1 MKVVDG
7 GEAGGPTAR
16 GVTMRGQDN
25 FSRSLKQVLSIATD
39 TFSLSG
45 VRGPEDLSHFQMLH
59 AISRVPISEAGAAL
73 SSMSVDLESLQAE
86 VDAVMKEA
94 ESACAGKWTLQ
105 TAAKHAE
112 SMGDEHV
119 GTEHL
124 LLALADEGQG
134 SFGLLLAKHGITS
147 MAVHRGITEARKGK
161 KPEPSA
167 PAGPSATVTVV
178 ASGQGKGGAGDRG
191 SSSESGTG
199 SSRPEAKV
207 TSVPRS
213 SATQGST
220 RPVSKAA
227 SGVTK
232 PAAKADPSAVV
243 SHSAAE
249 PVGNYPHARRVGNLL
264 FLSGLGPRKRG
275 SKVIP
280 GVMLD
285 DRGSVIGH
293 DIEAQVRSCFENVR
307 IVLEECGSSWAN
319 IVDVTVFLTDMK
331 NDFAI
336 FNRLWADYFSENPPA
351 RTTVEINCLPTPIAF
366 EVKVIATVGPS
377 DMSSPRRMV

>member
-1 MKVVDG
+1 
-7 GEAGGPTAR
+7 
-16 GVTMRGQDN
+16 MRGQDN

-45 VRGPEDLSHFQMLH
+45 VRAPDDLSHFQMLY

-73 SSMSVDLESLQAE
+73 SSMSVDLETLQAE

-94 ESACAGKWTLQ
+94 EAVCAGKWTLQ

-161 KPEPSA
+161 KPEPST

-178 ASGQGKGGAGDRG
+178 ASGQGKGGEGRG
-191 SSSESGTG
+191 SSGEMGSGMT
-199 SSRPEAKV
+199 RPEAKV
-207 TSVPRS
+207 TSVPRASASAGSS
-213 SATQGST
+213 SASSSRSGS
-220 RPVSKAA
+220 
-227 SGVTK
+227 GMTK
-232 PAAKADPSAVV
+232 SAAKSDPSSVV

-280 GVMLD
+280 GVMCD
-285 DRGSVIGH
+285 DRGNVIGH

-331 NDFAI
+331 HDFAI

>member
-1 MKVVDG
+1 
-7 GEAGGPTAR
+7 
-16 GVTMRGQDN
+16 MRGQEN
-25 FSRSLKQVLSIATD
+25 FSRSLKQVLSLATD

-45 VRGPEDLSHFQMLH
+45 VRTPEDLSHFQMLH

-86 VDAVMKEA
+86 VDAVMKGA

-161 KPEPSA
+161 KPEPMA

-178 ASGQGKGGAGDRG
+178 ASGQGKGVEGRG
-191 SSSESGTG
+191 PTSEMGSGMV
-199 SSRPEAKV
+199 RPEAKV

-213 SATQGST
+213 SAAKDSGSSAST
-220 RPVSKAA
+220 RRGSPSA
-227 SGVTK
+227 SDMSK
-232 PAAKADPSAVV
+232 PAAKMDPSAVV

-280 GVMLD
+280 GVMCD
-285 DRGSVIGH
+285 DRGNVIGH

-351 RTTVEINCLPTPIAF
+351 RTTVEINSLPTPIAF

-377 DMSSPRRMV
+377 EMTSPRRMV